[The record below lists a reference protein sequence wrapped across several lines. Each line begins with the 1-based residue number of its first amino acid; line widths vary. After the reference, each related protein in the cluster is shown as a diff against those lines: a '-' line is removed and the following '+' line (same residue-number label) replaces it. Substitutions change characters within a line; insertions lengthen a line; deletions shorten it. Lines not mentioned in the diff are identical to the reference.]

1 MNYYISDLHFFHAN
15 ALNFDQRPFSTVDE
29 MNDYIV
35 QHWNKKV
42 TNNDV
47 VYILGDVSLLH
58 GKEKLIELV
67 AILKGKKVLIQGN
80 HDILKDYRYKQL
92 FYEIHDYQEITDH
105 IKGQSY
111 NLVLSHY
118 PILMWKNQ
126 HRGSILLYG
135 HTHNSGEDQFF
146 QSCIAQ
152 MNERDDLNLF
162 AQGGTP
168 MLAIN
173 VGCMH
178 PWIAYEPRTL
188 EEILEGYNQVI
199 QHPEE

>member
-15 ALNFDQRPFSTVDE
+15 ALNFDKRPFSTVDE

-135 HTHNSGEDQFF
+135 HTHNSVEDRFF
-146 QSCIAQ
+146 QNCIAQ

-168 MLAIN
+168 MLSIN